1 MGRAGKTGTKAS
13 DAPSR
18 REQIISTTIE
28 LLSRHGLPGTTT
40 ARIAREVGISEP
52 ALYRHFRNK
61 EEILLAALDEVSARL
76 LQLMNEAASSERL
89 VAKKLH
95 RMSAALYEF
104 VMSHPEEAI
113 ALFEV
118 FSASRDN
125 HLKQVLQNRFLGSLA
140 IVEEMLEQGIRQ
152 GELRPDIDVALTA
165 WKVVS
170 LGITLNFAAMLGLS
184 HVLTEERALSAVDQ
198 LLEEIVLQ
206 EEERSEKG

>member
-1 MGRAGKTGTKAS
+1 LARLDNGAQAS
-13 DAPSR
+13 PSR
-18 REQIISTTIE
+18 REQIITTTID

-40 ARIAREVGISEP
+40 ARIAHEVGISEP

-61 EEILLAALDEVSARL
+61 DEILLAALDEVSARL
-76 LQLMNEAASSERL
+76 LVKMYEASVGESR
-89 VAKKLH
+89 VPDKLR

-104 VMSHPEEAI
+104 VMAHPEEAV

-118 FSASRDN
+118 FSASRDS
-125 HLKQVLQNRFLGSLA
+125 HLKQVLQDKFLGSLEM
-140 IVEEMLEQGIRQ
+140 VEELLHEGIRK

-184 HVLTEERALSAVDQ
+184 HVLTEERALSAIEE
-198 LLEEIVLQ
+198 LLKDVALQ
-206 EEERSEKG
+206 KDERSEDG

>member
-1 MGRAGKTGTKAS
+1 MGR
-13 DAPSR
+13 PSR
-18 REQIISTTIE
+18 TETATDSPPRRRDQIISTTIE

-76 LQLMNEAASSERL
+76 LGLMMEAASSERL
-89 VAKKLH
+89 VAEKLR

-104 VMSHPEEAI
+104 VMSHPEEAV

-118 FSASRDN
+118 FSASRDSN
-125 HLKQVLQNRFLGSLA
+125 LKKVLQEKFLGSLA
-140 IVEEMLEQGIRQ
+140 IVEEMLHEGVKQ
-152 GELRPDIDVALTA
+152 GELRPDIDMALTA

-198 LLEEIVLQ
+198 LLQDIVLQ
-206 EEERSEKG
+206 EEERSEDR

>member
-1 MGRAGKTGTKAS
+1 MGHHSQTGIEAGE
-13 DAPSR
+13 APSR
-18 REQIISTTIE
+18 RAQIISTTIE

-76 LQLMNEAASSERL
+76 LQLMNEAASAERL
-89 VAKKLH
+89 VAKKLR

-118 FSASRDN
+118 FSASRDS
-125 HLKQVLQNRFLGSLA
+125 HLKQVLQGKFLGSLA
-140 IVEEMLEQGIRQ
+140 IVEDMLKEGIAQ

-184 HVLTEERALSAVDQ
+184 HVLTEQRALSAVDQ
-198 LLEEIVLQ
+198 LVEDIVL
-206 EEERSEKG
+206 

>member
-1 MGRAGKTGTKAS
+1 MSRFNGNGES
-13 DAPSR
+13 APSR
-18 REQIISTTIE
+18 REQIIATTID

-61 EEILLAALDEVSARL
+61 EEMLLAALDEVSARL
-76 LQLMNEAASSERL
+76 LDLMYRASLSETL
-89 VAKKLH
+89 VTEKLR

-104 VMSHPEEAI
+104 VMSHPEESV

-118 FSASRDN
+118 FSASRQN
-125 HLKQVLQNRFLGSLA
+125 NLKQVLQEKFLGSLG
-140 IVEEMLEQGIRQ
+140 IVEELLREGVRK

-198 LLEEIVLQ
+198 LLEDIVLQ
-206 EEERSEKG
+206 KGERSEEG